1 MSGCSYDQNC
11 PRCGG
16 EMSCYSDSKPFDQ
29 SSGICL
35 ECGLSFQTEGW
46 KASLEEVNAVR
57 QEHEMEPLTALRGAT
72 EEWLKSGLESIY
84 VRQDGLSPRLRS
96 IQVEA
101 YGNKK
106 TAEALLRAMTDEEI
120 TNTLEVALEGLLQE
134 GREI

>member
-16 EMSCYSDSKPFDQ
+16 EMSCYSDSKPLDQ

-35 ECGLSFQTEGW
+35 EGGISFQTEGW
-46 KASLEEVNAVR
+46 TASLEEVNAVR
-57 QEHEMEPLTALRGAT
+57 QEREMEPLKALRDAT
-72 EEWLKSGLESIY
+72 EEWLRAGLESVY
-84 VRQDGLSPRLRS
+84 VRQDGLGLRLGS
-96 IQVEA
+96 IQVEG
-101 YGNKK
+101 YGQKK

-120 TNTLEVALEGLLQE
+120 TDTLEAVLEGLLQE